1 MEFVNLLGSL
11 SRRLYSFE
19 FVLFLACAGFFYKAA
34 EFEDES
40 AFLWT
45 VLSVSIFIVTWIVFS
60 WGWLG
65 CLFGQ
70 LGLFVGIA
78 VVRVLRKQ

>member
-1 MEFVNLLGSL
+1 MEYFVNLFY
-11 SRRLYSFE
+11 RLYSFK
-19 FVLFLACAGFFYKAA
+19 FVFLLACAGFFYKAA

-65 CLFGQ
+65 CLLGQ
-70 LGLFVGIA
+70 FGLFVGIA

>member
-1 MEFVNLLGSL
+1 MELLGSL
-11 SRRLYSFE
+11 VGRLYSFQ
-19 FVLFLACAGFFYKAA
+19 FVFLLACAGFFYKAA
-34 EFEDES
+34 VFEDES

-45 VLSVSIFIVTWIVFS
+45 TLSVSIFIVTWIVFS

-65 CLFGQ
+65 CLLGQ

-78 VVRVLRKQ
+78 IVRVLRKQ